1 MHGETGSGKTHL
13 ALGLAGQ
20 AGVNLIYVQGPR
32 LFSRWL
38 GETERNVVCSFL
50 PLFVMNNNLWIVHI
64 SKLERAVQTS

>member
-38 GETERNVVCSFL
+38 GETERNVVYF
-50 PLFVMNNNLWIVHI
+50 LFVIIFLY
-64 SKLERAVQTS
+64 LC